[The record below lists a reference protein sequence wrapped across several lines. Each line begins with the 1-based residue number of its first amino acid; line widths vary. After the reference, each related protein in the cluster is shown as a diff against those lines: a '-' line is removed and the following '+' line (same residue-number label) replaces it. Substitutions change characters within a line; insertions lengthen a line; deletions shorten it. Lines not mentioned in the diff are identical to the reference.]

1 MSPTDYSSNHTVVW
15 GVLRVIFTGV
25 FPHEAVM
32 LYALFVT
39 HNCRDL
45 KYVTTYTEQCN
56 ACACHAINSKNTLII
71 WNIGKLK
78 TIDPSIHLLPL
89 ICGQISGLRHEAQIS
104 FFPATSFN
112 SSGVIFETFPGQPED
127 KVSPVC
133 HGSYLGS
140 PPGGTCPDPI
150 TREMSRLHPCPS
162 HLTYLLSIQL
172 YFERAC
178 PRWPSFSPYPK
189 VRARTLYS
197 GICSFVHDPQVMN
210 IGEGKEVGKLRPFPF
225 DSAPSSPWMFLT
237 GLFTKERV
245 KTNLKKYNYMN
256 FWIASA
262 NRIHQIMVSFCFV
275 TLL

>member
-1 MSPTDYSSNHTVVW
+1 MSPTDDSSNHTVVW

-150 TREMSRLHPCPS
+150 SREMSRLHPDQMPKSPHLSPINTALFWASLSQMTELLTISQSESPDTVFGNVFFRSRPTS
-162 HLTYLLSIQL
+162 HEY
-172 YFERAC
+172 
-178 PRWPSFSPYPK
+178 RW
-189 VRARTLYS
+189 
-197 GICSFVHDPQVMN
+197 G
-210 IGEGKEVGKLRPFPF
+210 
-225 DSAPSSPWMFLT
+225 
-237 GLFTKERV
+237 
-245 KTNLKKYNYMN
+245 
-256 FWIASA
+256 
-262 NRIHQIMVSFCFV
+262 
-275 TLL
+275 